1 MLNIVLS
8 NCSLCQRIPGVSQD
22 TILNVKMK
30 EPMHQQKHCICDTIE
45 QTQRV
50 KPRTHNPAVGSIES
64 TVLINMSI
72 GEQDAQA
79 LDAYSHSIITAA
91 ERVGPAVVRI
101 DIEREGGRY
110 RGYGYGRP
118 EGGGLGSGFIFASDG
133 QILTNA
139 HVVAQARRIRVTL
152 ADGRTLDAG
161 LVGAD
166 SEVDIAVVRIGADHL
181 PVAEMS
187 RLPLKVG
194 QLVVAVGNPYG
205 LNWTVTAGVVS
216 ALNRTLDAPGIHKM
230 TNLIQTDT
238 PINPGNSGG
247 PLVDS
252 QGRVIG
258 ITTAMM
264 PMAQGLGF
272 SIPLDTVTSAVARI
286 HQRKAATSSGISL
299 GVGGM
304 RVALDEKL
312 RKSLNLSQQ
321 SGMELLEIRPDGPAA
336 QAELKRLDIITGA
349 AGEVVTEPRDLQRIV
364 QRHTSGQTISI
375 SFIRGGKQRKVT
387 AIL

>member
-1 MLNIVLS
+1 
-8 NCSLCQRIPGVSQD
+8 
-22 TILNVKMK
+22 
-30 EPMHQQKHCICDTIE
+30 
-45 QTQRV
+45 
-50 KPRTHNPAVGSIES
+50 
-64 TVLINMSI
+64 MSI
-72 GEQDAQA
+72 DEQDAQA
-79 LDAYSHSIITAA
+79 LDAYSNSIITAA

-101 DIEREGGRY
+101 DIEREGGGY
-110 RGYGYGRP
+110 RGYGRP
-118 EGGGLGSGFIFASDG
+118 DAGLGSGFIFASDG

-139 HVVAQARRIRVTL
+139 HVVSHARRIRVTL
-152 ADGRTLDAG
+152 ADGRTMDAG

-166 SEVDIAVVRIGADHL
+166 AEIDVAVIRIGAERL
-181 PVAEMS
+181 PVAEMN
-187 RLPLKVG
+187 RTPLKVG

-216 ALNRTLDAPGIHKM
+216 ALNRTLDAPGVRRM

-238 PINPGNSGG
+238 SINPGNSGG

-252 QGRVIG
+252 QGRVVG

-286 HQRKAATSSGISL
+286 NQRYHSGTTGVSL

-304 RVALDEKL
+304 RVQLDGKL
-312 RKSLNLSQQ
+312 RSSLNLTQTA
-321 SGMELLEIRPDGPAA
+321 GMELLEVRPGGPAD
-336 QAELKRLDIITGA
+336 QAELKRMDIIIGA
-349 AGEVVTEPRDLQRIV
+349 AGEPVTEPRDLQRIV
-364 QRHTSGQTISI
+364 RRHTSGQRIVIT
-375 SFIRGGKQRKVT
+375 FLRGGKQRKVT